1 MNYSTRRLWRKLAKQ
16 FFADTFDQSVRQQIL
31 DTTRQDSTVS
41 RDPDPRFASTD
52 IGFWPELPYSYI
64 TDAERLR
71 LPEKVAEMER
81 QNAEAKAKLDAAL
94 KAAHDPTWKRDK
106 PEEYALVLAYLNN
119 PERTEGYRGSS
130 TCRVCGH
137 RPNGSQDWFK
147 GPFRYPQ
154 GYVHYLVEHDFKPP
168 QAVIQ
173 EALRT

>member
-1 MNYSTRRLWRKLAKQ
+1 MTPKNRRRWRALAKQ
-16 FFADTFDQSVRQQIL
+16 FFASEVTRDLDRHITTTIL
-31 DTTRQDSTVS
+31 EPQMS
-41 RDPDPRFASTD
+41 RDPDPRHVSTD
-52 IGFWPELPYSYI
+52 FGFWPELPHPYI
-64 TDAERLR
+64 SDQERR
-71 LPEKVAEMER
+71 LLPANVAEMER
-81 QNAEAKAKLDAAL
+81 RNAEAQAKLDAAL
-94 KAAHDPTWKRDK
+94 KAAHDPSWKRDN
-106 PEEYALVLAYLNN
+106 PQEYAIVLAYLNN
-119 PERTEGYRGSS
+119 PDRTEGYRGSS